1 MRSKFT
7 KIDWHHPIIVLL
19 WTLPAHAFLVFSSMT
34 SMNVVVLSEIED
46 TGWGGSRNRSTAD
59 NVSVET
65 WPEPR
70 KPTSAT
76 LSHTH
81 VTNAGCKTFLGGP
94 PPPPVH
100 QQPGAT
106 MYSRFISAVS
116 SARQPSLIREMT
128 QVSLARCQINP
139 QPLLQILAS
148 APPEMIPLSGGFPN
162 PQMFPFK
169 QLTLE
174 VTGGEPIVLEG
185 KGLQVNHV
193 FFSPQ
198 PNCSGGASI
207 PSHAWPS

>member
-7 KIDWHHPIIVLL
+7 QIDWHHPIIVLL

-65 WPEPR
+65 WREPR

-128 QVSLARCQINP
+128 QVSLDRCQIRPSTSVTVTDPRVCPARDDPVVRRLP
-139 QPLLQILAS
+139 QPTDVSFQA
-148 APPEMIPLSGGFPN
+148 AH
-162 PQMFPFK
+162 
-169 QLTLE
+169 T
-174 VTGGEPIVLEG
+174 
-185 KGLQVNHV
+185 
-193 FFSPQ
+193 
-198 PNCSGGASI
+198 
-207 PSHAWPS
+207 

>member
-1 MRSKFT
+1 MISK
-7 KIDWHHPIIVLL
+7 KWHHPIIVLL

-34 SMNVVVLSEIED
+34 SLNVVVLSEIED

-65 WPEPR
+65 WREPR

-76 LSHTH
+76 LSHAH

-94 PPPPVH
+94 PHHHH

-128 QVSLARCQINP
+128 QVSLARCQIRPSTSVTDPRVCPARDDPVVRRLP
-139 QPLLQILAS
+139 QPTDVSFQA
-148 APPEMIPLSGGFPN
+148 AH
-162 PQMFPFK
+162 
-169 QLTLE
+169 T
-174 VTGGEPIVLEG
+174 
-185 KGLQVNHV
+185 
-193 FFSPQ
+193 
-198 PNCSGGASI
+198 
-207 PSHAWPS
+207 